1 MWSEVGGCLPRGEMR
16 EGWFRVTVVLCCV
29 LLCGWC
35 DVVEVRSGGY
45 VILAGEL
52 WARSWALRLCGE
64 QH

>member
-1 MWSEVGGCLPRGEMR
+1 MR
-16 EGWFRVTVVLCCV
+16 EGWFRVTVVRCCV